1 MSAVNGAQESMYK
14 SIYVALDNS
23 EHSDAGTTVALEL
36 AEAFS
41 SRCIGMHVYAARMH
55 DYRFKQMEY
64 TLPDEYQDE
73 AELLRQRRIHDSLI
87 TTGLQLISE
96 SYTDVMRYR
105 CLEREI
111 EFEARARDG
120 RNWEELVADIEEVR
134 PDLVVMGALGTGAV
148 KDSRL
153 GSVADRVARRIRT
166 DSLIVRRTG
175 DAVMEGGIIVAID
188 GSPQSFGG
196 LQVALS
202 LGQALKKE
210 VEAVAVYDPY
220 LHYSVFNGIVDV
232 LSEKASKVFRF
243 KEQEALH
250 EEIIDSGLAQIY
262 EFASARRPGAGR
274 GNGC

>member
-1 MSAVNGAQESMYK
+1 MCSAVNGAQESMYK

-120 RNWEELVADIEEVR
+120 ATGKSWSPTSRRSVPTLSSWARWERGRLRTHVSA
-134 PDLVVMGALGTGAV
+134 A
-148 KDSRL
+148 SRI
-153 GSVADRVARRIRT
+153 A
-166 DSLIVRRTG
+166 
-175 DAVMEGGIIVAID
+175 
-188 GSPQSFGG
+188 
-196 LQVALS
+196 
-202 LGQALKKE
+202 
-210 VEAVAVYDPY
+210 
-220 LHYSVFNGIVDV
+220 
-232 LSEKASKVFRF
+232 
-243 KEQEALH
+243 
-250 EEIIDSGLAQIY
+250 
-262 EFASARRPGAGR
+262 
-274 GNGC
+274 

>member
-1 MSAVNGAQESMYK
+1 MYE

-23 EHSDAGTTVALEL
+23 EHSDAGTTVALAL

-41 SRCIGMHVYAARMH
+41 ARCIGMHVYAARMH

-87 TTGLQLISE
+87 TSGLQLISE

-111 EFEARARDG
+111 PFEARARDG

-153 GSVADRVARRIRT
+153 GSVTDRVARRIRT
-166 DSLIVRRTG
+166 DCLIVRRTG
-175 DAVMEGGIIVAID
+175 GAVMEGDIIVAID

-196 LQVALS
+196 
-202 LGQALKKE
+202 
-210 VEAVAVYDPY
+210 
-220 LHYSVFNGIVDV
+220 
-232 LSEKASKVFRF
+232 
-243 KEQEALH
+243 
-250 EEIIDSGLAQIY
+250 
-262 EFASARRPGAGR
+262 
-274 GNGC
+274 

>member
-1 MSAVNGAQESMYK
+1 MK
-14 SIYVALDNS
+14 
-23 EHSDAGTTVALEL
+23 
-36 AEAFS
+36 
-41 SRCIGMHVYAARMH
+41 
-55 DYRFKQMEY
+55 
-64 TLPDEYQDE
+64 
-73 AELLRQRRIHDSLI
+73 
-87 TTGLQLISE
+87 
-96 SYTDVMRYR
+96 
-105 CLEREI
+105 
-111 EFEARARDG
+111 
-120 RNWEELVADIEEVR
+120 
-134 PDLVVMGALGTGAV
+134 
-148 KDSRL
+148 
-153 GSVADRVARRIRT
+153 
-166 DSLIVRRTG
+166 
-175 DAVMEGGIIVAID
+175 GGIIVAID

-274 GNGC
+274 GDGC